1 VSQEDGGSEHS
12 SAHPSG
18 VTGATHSSGVTGATH
33 SSGVKARVART
44 GIAASPGVA
53 IGPAYLVDRRRIRV
67 SRHEIDDAAIGNEVA
82 RFHRALDDTHDQLE
96 AIKSRLPPGEHRM
109 ILSAQQM
116 MLRDQH
122 LLSHVEQIVRD
133 EKVAVEWALMQVT
146 EEVRKA
152 LFAADAAHFRE
163 RGSDI
168 SFLAERV
175 LENLVGVKPLVIT
188 PPAGSVVVA
197 HDLSPA
203 QTAEL
208 VRTDVTGFVTATGGQ
223 TSHSAIIARAM
234 ELPAVVGIDDIH
246 DVVESGDLMIVDAIH
261 GMVIIRPTSAE
272 LDEWNGVRD
281 RYDQFEDQCQREH
294 GLPAITRC
302 GSHVIIRA
310 NVAIEEELAS
320 ARFHGAEGIGLYR
333 TEFMYLDREDA
344 PTEEEHYRFAKYVLQ
359 RMSPYPAT
367 FRTFDLGSD
376 KPTPL
381 LKFSDREANPAM
393 GLRSLRLAL
402 RERNMFLEQLRGLLR
417 AGVHGPLRIMLPLV
431 SGMPELRAALDAI
444 EEARRQLEDAGMAY
458 GQDVPVGIMIEM
470 PSAAVVADI
479 LAKHVDF
486 MSIGT
491 NDLIQYTMAIDRD
504 NDDVGY
510 LYRPLHPAILRL
522 IRAVTAAGEEANVPV
537 SLCGEMAADPR
548 YTWVLVG
555 LGVRELSMHS
565 SSVPVIKNIIRCSDL
580 AEMEALAGEVL
591 DLEDVDEAERA
602 VLRAMRLRFPEH
614 LDHGGGQRLMVEAT
628 VEAEARAEAS
638 E

>member
-1 VSQEDGGSEHS
+1 VTHAGASRRGDNE
-12 SAHPSG
+12 ASG
-18 VTGATHSSGVTGATH
+18 P
-33 SSGVKARVART
+33 KARVART
-44 GIAASPGVA
+44 GIAVSPGVA
-53 IGPAYLVDRRRIRV
+53 IGPAYVVDRRRIRV
-67 SRHEIDDAAIGNEVA
+67 ARNAIEGDAVEEEVA
-82 RFHRALDDTHDQLE
+82 RFRRALDATHEQLE
-96 AIKSRLPPGEHRM
+96 ELKNKLPPGEHRS

-116 MLRDQH
+116 MLRDPH
-122 LLSHVEQIVRD
+122 LLGHVDQIVHD
-133 EKVAVEWALMQVT
+133 ERIGVEWALLQVA
-146 EEVRKA
+146 EEVRAA
-152 LFAADAAHFRE
+152 LVAADAVHFRE

-168 SFLAERV
+168 TFLAERV
-175 LENLVGVKPLVIT
+175 LENLAGTAPEQLA

-234 ELPAVVGIDDIH
+234 ELPAVVGIDHVH
-246 DVVESGDLMIVDAIH
+246 DMVETGDQVIVDAIH
-261 GMVIIRPTSAE
+261 GVVIIRPTQGE
-272 LDEWNGVRD
+272 LEEWNLVRD
-281 RYDQFEDQCQREH
+281 RYDKFEDQVQREH

-302 GSHVIIRA
+302 GSHVVLRA

-333 TEFMYLDREDA
+333 TEFMYLDRA
-344 PTEEEHYRFAKYVLQ
+344 TPPTEEEHYRFAKYVLGK
-359 RMSPYPAT
+359 MSPYPAT

-381 LKFSDREANPAM
+381 LEFVDREANPAM

-402 RERNMFLEQLRGLLR
+402 RERKMFLEQLRGLLR

-431 SGMPELRAALDAI
+431 SGVSELRAALDAVD
-444 EEARRQLEDAGMAY
+444 EARGQLEDAGMAY

-491 NDLIQYTMAIDRD
+491 NDLIQYTLAIDRD

-522 IRAVTAAGEEANVPV
+522 IRAVTAAGAEAEIPV

-565 SSVPVIKNIIRCSDL
+565 SSIPVIKNIIRSCDL
-580 AEMEALAGEVL
+580 AEMEALAAEVL
-591 DLEDVDEAERA
+591 EMEDVDDAERA
-602 VLRAMRLRFPEH
+602 VLRVMRSRFPEH
-614 LDHGGGQRLMVEAT
+614 LDHGGGQRLAVERSSEPQEQAG
-628 VEAEARAEAS
+628 AEE
-638 E
+638 

>member
-1 VSQEDGGSEHS
+1 MSTDGGAGRGRSDADA
-12 SAHPSG
+12 SAPKER
-18 VTGATHSSGVTGATH
+18 VT
-33 SSGVKARVART
+33 RT
-44 GIAASPGVA
+44 GIAVSPGVA
-53 IGPAYLVDRRRIRV
+53 IGPAYVVDRRRIRV
-67 SRHEIDDAAIGNEVA
+67 ARNEIDEAAVEEEVA
-82 RFHRALDDTHDQLE
+82 RFHRALDTTHAQLE
-96 AIKSRLPPGEHRM
+96 AIKSRLPPGEHRL

-116 MLRDQH
+116 MLRDEH
-122 LLSHVEQIVRD
+122 LVGHVQQIVRD
-133 EKVAVEWALMQVT
+133 EKLNVEWALMQVT
-146 EEVRKA
+146 DEVRQA
-152 LFAADAAHFRE
+152 LVAADAEHFRE

-175 LENLVGVKPLVIT
+175 LENLVGVTPATLQ

-203 QTAEL
+203 NTAEL

-234 ELPAVVGIDDIH
+234 ELPAVVGIDDVH
-246 DVVESGDLMIVDAIH
+246 DIVETGDLVIVDAIH
-261 GMVIIRPTSAE
+261 GVVIIRPTPAE
-272 LDEWNGVRD
+272 LDEWNLVRD
-281 RYDQFEDQCQREH
+281 RYDRFEDQVQREH

-302 GSHVIIRA
+302 GNHVVIRA

-333 TEFMYLDREDA
+333 TEFMYLDRATA

-359 RMSPYPAT
+359 KMTPYPAT

-381 LKFSDREANPAM
+381 LPFNEHEANPAM

-402 RERNMFLEQLRGLLR
+402 RHRPLFLEQLRGLLR

-431 SGMPELRAALDAI
+431 SGMSELRAALDAVD
-444 EEARRQLEDAGMAY
+444 EARRQLEDAGMAY

-522 IRAVTAAGEEANVPV
+522 IRAVTTAGQEADIPV

-565 SSVPVIKNIIRCSDL
+565 SSIPVIKNIIRSSDL
-580 AEMEALAGEVL
+580 AEMEALAAEVL
-591 DLEDVDEAERA
+591 EFEDVDDAERA
-602 VLRAMRLRFPEH
+602 VLRVMRGRFPEH
-614 LDHGGGQRLMVEAT
+614 LEHGGGQRLAMEEDAVT
-628 VEAEARAEAS
+628 GGGVGQ
-638 E
+638 